1 MKHGRTF
8 FQILLVAAFF
18 FLTGGKARAMTLD
31 EALEKLKTHRFGRNQ
46 EALDFLRE
54 TAVTSHSDPALR
66 KKLNDGL
73 VRILDSVAAYDAKQ
87 FVCRQLTLT
96 ATEEHIPALTRH
108 LGDEK
113 ITHLAL
119 YVLTHIDSP
128 KVDKVLLSALETT
141 TGNARLGIITMLGNR
156 RCADAVKPLGKLM
169 ISGDEETSV
178 AAISALGRIGTDAAY
193 SQFLLYDVIDDLPKK
208 HSHAET
214 MAFAQAN
221 LDFADRFLADGKTE
235 QARRHYRFAFGEH
248 NPAHIRAAGLRGL
261 VATVGEQAGPF
272 VAEAFE
278 SDNKYLYGMAATI
291 VRTVPEKKTA
301 ESLSAG
307 LPQLEPKVQVLLINA
322 LAARSDGA
330 GADIVKD
337 ACKNHNVAVKQAA
350 LSALGKIGDESCVPL
365 LIEHAALD
373 SLSNLPG
380 ENVNAVLIEQLRK
393 SHITQKAVICRALLG
408 RNAVEA

>member
-8 FQILLVAAFF
+8 FQILIVAAFF

-54 TAVTSHSDPALR
+54 TAVTSHADPALR

-73 VRILDSVAAYDAKQ
+73 IRILESDAAYDAKQ
-87 FVCRQLTLT
+87 FVCRQLAMT
-96 ATEEHIPALTRH
+96 ATEEHIPVLARH

-113 ITHLAL
+113 MTHMAL

-128 KVDKVLLSALETT
+128 QVDKALVSALRTT
-141 TGNARLGIITMLGNR
+141 TGNARLGVINMLGNR
-156 RCADAVKPLGKLM
+156 RCGDAAESLGKLWF
-169 ISGDEETSV
+169 SDDEATYI
-178 AAISALGRIGTDAAY
+178 AGIKALGRIGTEEAY
-193 SQFLLYDVIDDLPKK
+193 AGFVMYDLTNDPLTV
-208 HSHAET
+208 SHAKK
-214 MAFAQAN
+214 MAFARAN
-221 LDFADRFLADGKTE
+221 LDFGDRFLADGKTGY
-235 QARRHYRFAFGEH
+235 ARRRYESAFDKR
-248 NPAHIRAAGLRGL
+248 NPAYIRAAGLKGL
-261 VATVGEQAGPF
+261 VATMGERARPF
-272 VAEAFE
+272 VTQALKSE
-278 SDNKYLYGMAATI
+278 DKQLCGMAATI

-373 SLSNLPG
+373 
-380 ENVNAVLIEQLRK
+380 
-393 SHITQKAVICRALLG
+393 
-408 RNAVEA
+408 